1 MRPAQ
6 IRSNYFRL
14 IFHPTFGIRAATN
27 LEANRSSYHINQ
39 RFGVQSTK
47 DIQPE
52 LSGTCE
58 SEWPVKAPTGCEPNH
73 CHRRGGPRAGRLTR
87 PFLRPPRS
95 DGRAGRERALALP
108 PVRDIRAAVSR
119 RSLATDWARRLGRAW
134 RALRPARWPAQRTIF
149 LVSVCLVWLKW
160 ESR

>member
-87 PFLRPPRS
+87 PFLPDRTAARGESAHLPCHPCAISGPRS
-95 DGRAGRERALALP
+95 PSGR
-108 PVRDIRAAVSR
+108 SR
-119 RSLATDWARRLGRAW
+119 RTGLGDWGARGEHSGPRGGRPNNE
-134 RALRPARWPAQRTIF
+134 RSFSF
-149 LVSVCLVWLKW
+149 LSVWFG
-160 ESR
+160 